1 MQHQRRYYLF
11 FSWVLLL
18 SNIAIAQTSVRFQID
33 LEPADPSSWQTWRP
47 VNESN
52 VSFTATVTGTTD
64 RITAIAY
71 TFTLSD
77 LSNWQGTCMNKDDG
91 SDAGSV

>member
-33 LEPADPSSWQTWRP
+33 LEPADPSSWQ
-47 VNESN
+47 
-52 VSFTATVTGTTD
+52 
-64 RITAIAY
+64 I
-71 TFTLSD
+71 
-77 LSNWQGTCMNKDDG
+77 
-91 SDAGSV
+91 